1 MTGPRFRDAE
11 LEGWDRKAGYW
22 DDSLGLVTLGAID
35 PLMEAVAVGPGVRV
49 LDIACGT
56 GALAA
61 TAARR
66 GADVIGMDFAPTM
79 IAEAIRRHPGIDFRV
94 GDAEAIPLADESVD
108 AVTCSF
114 GMLHMERP
122 ERVLAEVTRVLRP
135 ATGRFALTSWTSDG
149 EFHALVGQAVQAHAD
164 LGVPLPLAPPIFR
177 FGDEVECR
185 SALLAAGFA
194 ELAFKELPLIW
205 TGDTPQA
212 VLDTLHRGTV
222 RISMVIEAQTP
233 ETRQAI
239 ERAILRG
246 SERYRQRAGNIVIKW
261 PALLTT
267 ARRP

>member
-1 MTGPRFRDAE
+1 MTGPSFRDAE

-22 DDSLGLVTLGAID
+22 DDSIGLVTLGAID
-35 PLMEAVAVGPGVRV
+35 PLMEAVEVGPRVRV

-61 TAARR
+61 AAARR
-66 GADVIGMDFAPTM
+66 GAEVIGMDFAPSM

-149 EFHALVGQAVQAHAD
+149 EFFALVGQAVQAHAD
-164 LGVPLPLAPPIFR
+164 MGVPLPVAPPQFR
-177 FGDEVECR
+177 FGDEGECR

-194 ELAFKELPLIW
+194 EPAFKRLPLVW
-205 TGDTPQA
+205 TGDAPQA
-212 VLDTLHRGTV
+212 VLEALHRGTV
-222 RISMVIEAQTP
+222 RITMLIDAQTP
-233 ETRQAI
+233 EIREAI
-239 ERAILRG
+239 DRAILHG

>member
-1 MTGPRFRDAE
+1 MWSLTSQRERRTSGPEHFRPC
-11 LEGWDRKAGYW
+11 KARYW
-22 DDSLGLVTLGAID
+22 DDSMGTVTLGAID
-35 PLMEAVAVGPGVRV
+35 PLLEAVEVGPGVRV

-61 TAARR
+61 AAARR

-79 IAEAIRRHPGIDFRV
+79 ITEAIRRHPGINFRV

-122 ERVLAEVTRVLRP
+122 ERVLAEVARVLRP

-149 EFHALVGQAVQAHAD
+149 EFYALVGQAVQAHAD
-164 LGVPLPLAPPIFR
+164 MGVPLPLAPPIFR
-177 FGDEVECR
+177 YGDEGECR
-185 SALLAAGFA
+185 SALLA
-194 ELAFKELPLIW
+194 
-205 TGDTPQA
+205 
-212 VLDTLHRGTV
+212 
-222 RISMVIEAQTP
+222 
-233 ETRQAI
+233 
-239 ERAILRG
+239 
-246 SERYRQRAGNIVIKW
+246 RYRQRAGNIVIKW